1 MTRRRT
7 RKERKKS
14 ASSKFRTLFATFLLI
29 LGLGLLFNKTI
40 RNTIIAWNSNKY
52 QVQHVSQQ
60 TIKKNQQAES
70 TFDFNSVKAV
80 STDTVLQAQM
90 AAQKLPVI
98 GGIAIPDVDINLPIF
113 KGLGNTELIYGAGT
127 MKEEQVMGGENNYS
141 LASHHI
147 FGMAGSSHMLFSP
160 LERAKVGMPIY
171 VTDKEKIYQYDI
183 VSVETIAPDRID
195 VLNNTPGT
203 KEITL
208 ITCTD
213 AEATQRICVKG
224 ILKRE
229 MPYKGAPDSV
239 MKAFNHSYN
248 QVAIE

>member
-1 MTRRRT
+1 MATKRNN
-7 RKERKKS
+7 KKG
-14 ASSKFRTLFATFLLI
+14 SSRLRNLLAVVLLI
-29 LGLGLLFNKTI
+29 IGLGLMFNKTI
-40 RNTIIAWNSNKY
+40 RNTMIAWNSNKY
-52 QVQHVSQQ
+52 QVQHVSKK
-60 TIKKNQQAES
+60 TIKKNKEAKS
-70 TFDFNSVKAV
+70 SFDFKSVKAV

-98 GGIAIPDVDINLPIF
+98 GGIAIPEVSINLPIF

-127 MKEEQVMGGENNYS
+127 MKEGQVMGGDNNYS

-147 FGMAGSSHMLFSP
+147 FGMVGSSHMLFSP
-160 LERAKVGMPIY
+160 LDRAKVGMKIY

-183 VSVETIAPDRID
+183 ESVQTVTPDRVD
-195 VLNNTPGT
+195 VLNDTPGK

-213 AEATQRICVKG
+213 AEATARICVKG
-224 ILKRE
+224 VLKNE
-229 MPYKGAPDSV
+229 MAYKGAPESV